1 MDGGHKPNTAL
12 DLKRHRKGQGKKPH
26 VPTHFLKNHLTLQ
39 LKSHLLQRFSI
50 NVWSS
55 LYESDSP
62 CLNGR
67 RFFAHA
73 AGTAPFAAVPEWMA
87 VVPVSHSVVDHE
99 IPCNP
104 LCRNSSCSF
113 HPATQAK
120 KLLEI
125 LKSMHTSEQIIIS
138 KNLKISINWNDIWF
152 WEEHRTST
160 TFVGPAYQEPLF
172 LPSYQD
178 LLLASPWL
186 YSQPSP
192 VPPWPEGR
200 HAQSQSWC
208 FTTGDLMIKVPKEEN
223 IPPTMF
229 QKISI

>member
-1 MDGGHKPNTAL
+1 MVA
-12 DLKRHRKGQGKKPH
+12 
-26 VPTHFLKNHLTLQ
+26 
-39 LKSHLLQRFSI
+39 I
-50 NVWSS
+50 
-55 LYESDSP
+55 
-62 CLNGR
+62 
-67 RFFAHA
+67 FFAHA

-87 VVPVSHSVVDHE
+87 VVPVSPFCGWPWN
-99 IPCNP
+99 PCP

-113 HPATQAK
+113 HPETQAK

-125 LKSMHTSEQIIIS
+125 LKPMQTSEQIIIS
-138 KNLKISINWNDIWF
+138 KNLKIWINWNDISF

-160 TFVGPAYQEPLF
+160 TVFGPAYQEPLF

-192 VPPWPEGR
+192 VPPSPQGR

-208 FTTGDLMIKVPKEEN
+208 FATGDLVIKVPKEEN
-223 IPPTMF
+223 IPHSLTIHMF
-229 QKISI
+229 QIVPLCSNESLFKITYTCI